1 MRCKKKRLT
10 LSAFWQEQKQDIW
23 TKMLRKLEGRNNFLA
38 GLVFLVCIVCCG
50 DGLMIW
56 CFPIYPGGTRVGE
69 PCGWL
74 YRLYRVY
81 RVYTAVQLTM
91 WLSVTDGAPPCTHLS
106 DQRAEARVEWWW
118 LVMMVVMSCPC
129 GETVACPGEVWEVQ
143 CAVCSVKCE
152 CGLTPSSGDTDMC
165 GAGPWPGETVR
176 NVLTAGLSWHFATQ
190 TTQSRALQ

>member
-56 CFPIYPGGTRVGE
+56 CFPIYPGGTRAGE

-91 WLSVTDGAPPCTHLS
+91 WLSVTDGVWSRPVLPSLWPS
-106 DQRAEARVEWWW
+106 DHTI
-118 LVMMVVMSCPC
+118 SSP
-129 GETVACPGEVWEVQ
+129 
-143 CAVCSVKCE
+143 
-152 CGLTPSSGDTDMC
+152 PSSQLKWTISLPLQWISGGFCREAHCVEIDSLSSANIKISKFHDLVLVH
-165 GAGPWPGETVR
+165 E
-176 NVLTAGLSWHFATQ
+176 VLTWMFDNMNCM
-190 TTQSRALQ
+190 

>member
-1 MRCKKKRLT
+1 MRL
-10 LSAFWQEQKQDIW
+10 
-23 TKMLRKLEGRNNFLA
+23 
-38 GLVFLVCIVCCG
+38 VCCG

-56 CFPIYPGGTRVGE
+56 CFPIYPGGAGE
-69 PCGWL
+69 AMMVAVQSVQSVQPVC
-74 YRLYRVY
+74 
-81 RVYTAVQLTM
+81 VQLTM

-118 LVMMVVMSCPC
+118 LTTGCYELPVWWDSCLSWWSLR
-129 GETVACPGEVWEVQ
+129 GS
-143 CAVCSVKCE
+143 VCSVQCE